1 MVVCHC
7 RAVNDATLRQE
18 IAAGAIDAEMLADRC
33 GAGSKCGGCY
43 ETIVQILR
51 EHTRSQAA

>member
-7 RAVNDATLRQE
+7 KAVNDTRIRAE
-18 IAAGAIDAEMLADRC
+18 IAAGAMDAETLADRC

-43 ETIVQILR
+43 ETVVSILR
-51 EHTRSQAA
+51 EHEAAPAA